1 MREMKRQQHSLAAF
15 WQLIIHDPPSGRHQV
30 ESFPSLRKPSRAIP
44 RRRCCPKSR
53 GSPKKS
59 EEPHFGLH
67 TQDSA
72 PPRKA
77 SLMAQDHDQ
86 KSAKGQKPDLNA
98 IQPGMEVEDTARE
111 LGENDVSK
119 PLVIDVI
126 RDKHGQVQ
134 YVLISKGLLFKKQ
147 VLVSVGRI
155 KEVKLDLEDKK
166 SPGKVVI
173 ETSPEDERL

>member
-1 MREMKRQQHSLAAF
+1 M
-15 WQLIIHDPPSGRHQV
+15 DY
-30 ESFPSLRKPSRAIP
+30 IP
-44 RRRCCPKSR
+44 RIVRHLERP
-53 GSPKKS
+53 
-59 EEPHFGLH
+59 LY
-67 TQDSA
+67 
-72 PPRKA
+72 
-77 SLMAQDHDQ
+77 MAQDHGQ

-173 ETSPEDERL
+173 ETSPEDELLLEERGLDILSEEERGDIFADTRVSPSNPGRPRVSTSC